1 MKRVLL
7 LIKVFAIALF
17 IGIGNQG
24 VGQTPGAQSIVK
36 EIGNPGNIYTQQIEG
51 INSDTS
57 IILSQSSDQSHF
69 DFYLVDEN
77 SNIVK
82 HVSIPGQYI
91 VKEFEILGN
100 FIYFCGSIMDVNSSC
115 GFIAQTKIN
124 SLFNYNLFDW
134 DSIQGTSVV
143 NKIEVIDENGEAI
156 NTIVGIGLKP
166 NGSSIFVYLP
176 NGDGYNIY
184 DSPISSEIFDDL
196 LLKNDFSFPSQGI
209 FQNIF
214 IVSRAYNGQRIIVR
228 KFDMYNFSIANSQ
241 NYYYHLLNNL
251 NITAPYPLVAD
262 SFFYKFIAVA
272 GIVRNTNGSE
282 ETNVYQISIFGPPN
296 AYNFTMYQV
305 QSYGNYNIGEAKIRD
320 IMFDGIDQNN
330 YNLLVLED
338 AILQS
343 NPLNAI
349 YSLNMAPNNYY
360 PYEADVLY
368 SEIYALNYPF
378 NCLSSFNYK
387 NFIATGI
394 KPYNNNIHIWNAN
407 RDLLGGNCNLLIRE
421 PINLLNYPQF
431 TSNFSWINT
440 LNVLPI
446 GGSHCLW
453 KNEHVNVDNNSIT
466 KICN

>member
-7 LIKVFAIALF
+7 LIKVFAITLF
-17 IGIGNQG
+17 CGISIQG
-24 VGQTPGAQSIVK
+24 VGQTPGAQSVVK
-36 EIGNPGNIYTQQIEG
+36 EIGNSGNINTQQIEV

-57 IILSQSSDQSHF
+57 IILSQSSDQTHF
-69 DFYLVDEN
+69 DFYLVDKN

-134 DSIQGTSVV
+134 DSIQGTSVI

-166 NGSSIFVYLP
+166 NGSSILVYLP

-184 DSPISSEIFDDL
+184 DSPIPSETFDDL

-214 IVSRAYNGQRIIVR
+214 IVSRAYNGNTIIVR
-228 KFDMYNFSIANSQ
+228 KFDMYNFNIANSQ
-241 NYYYHLLNNL
+241 DYIYPLSGNL

-272 GIVRNTNGSE
+272 AIVQNTNGYE

-296 AYNFTMYQV
+296 ASNFHMYQV

-320 IMFDGIDQNN
+320 IMYDGIDQNN
-330 YNLLVLED
+330 YNLLILED
-338 AILQS
+338 AFLHS
-343 NPLNAI
+343 NFLNAI

-360 PYEADVLY
+360 PYVADVFY
-368 SEIYALNYPF
+368 SSINVKFPF
-378 NCLSSFNYK
+378 NCLSSSNYL

-394 KPYNNNIHIWNAN
+394 DIENKNINIWNAN
-407 RDLLGGNCNLLIRE
+407 RDLLGGNCNFLITE
-421 PINLLNYPQF
+421 HINVSNDSQYN
-431 TSNFSWINT
+431 SNFSPTNS

-453 KNEHVNVDNNSIT
+453 KNEHANVENNSIT